1 MLQEKKLFGCHQHK
15 RLLLA
20 RFLFLVDKKQSPFNQ
35 KRKSD
40 ISLSIY
46 ECFFCY
52 QAVEISYCDR
62 DPLSYDLTIKLTK
75 DGIKLVFDSIS
86 QRLKV
91 IEVYDLSL
99 VRLKYR

>member
-1 MLQEKKLFGCHQHK
+1 MNVL
-15 RLLLA
+15 
-20 RFLFLVDKKQSPFNQ
+20 
-35 KRKSD
+35 
-40 ISLSIY
+40 
-46 ECFFCY
+46 CY
-52 QAVEISYCDR
+52 VQAVEISYCDR

-99 VRLKYR
+99 VRLKYRYKAFFHVKCNLTLSLFLSHQMLNCLDSNNK

>member
-1 MLQEKKLFGCHQHK
+1 MF
-15 RLLLA
+15 LA
-20 RFLFLVDKKQSPFNQ
+20 NQ
-35 KRKSD
+35 RNNWY
-40 ISLSIY
+40 LT
-46 ECFFCY
+46 

-75 DGIKLVFDSIS
+75 DGIKLVFDSVS

>member
-1 MLQEKKLFGCHQHK
+1 MY
-15 RLLLA
+15 
-20 RFLFLVDKKQSPFNQ
+20 LV
-35 KRKSD
+35 
-40 ISLSIY
+40 
-46 ECFFCY
+46 